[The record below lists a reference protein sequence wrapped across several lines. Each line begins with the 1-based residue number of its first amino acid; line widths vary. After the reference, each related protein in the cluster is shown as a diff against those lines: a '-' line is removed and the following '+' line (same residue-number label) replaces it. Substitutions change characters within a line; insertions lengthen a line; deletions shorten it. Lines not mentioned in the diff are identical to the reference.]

1 MFYFPEIE
9 VWPKP
14 FCVLF
19 FLFLFKFKTF
29 SFDELAIVTYRFVLL
44 LTG

>member
-9 VWPKP
+9 VWSKP

-29 SFDELAIVTYRFVLL
+29 SFDELAFIAHRPGLL
-44 LTG
+44 LTR

>member
-9 VWPKP
+9 VWSKP

-29 SFDELAIVTYRFVLL
+29 SFDELAIVTHRFVLL